1 MRGALNE
8 PGAGPDGAMVL
19 GVDAGSTTTKA
30 ILLDPA
36 SHGVVA
42 SYYTR
47 TKGDPVAAT
56 RERGAV
62 PVSQAVLPR
71 APGWRWAK

>member
-1 MRGALNE
+1 MPAPRLQ
-8 PGAGPDGAMVL
+8 PPPDGSMVL

-36 SHGVVA
+36 THGVVA

-47 TKGDPVAAT
+47 TKGDPVGAT
-56 RERGAV
+56 RDG
-62 PVSQAVLPR
+62 
-71 APGWRWAK
+71 